1 MLKKCSSF
9 HYGLVSLY
17 VRIQTAA
24 AYAML
29 DKQAEA
35 IRLLYPALREAEQD
49 GLALPFAENYRYL
62 APLLQGCP
70 QDAFFRQVTALGA
83 EMMQHCGQLCQRSTT
98 PAIFA
103 ELSER
108 EREICTLI
116 AARLTN
122 REIGEKLY
130 LSEGSIKQYSNQI
143 YSKLQ
148 IGGDTRTKRKR
159 LIDLLNSGS

>member
-1 MLKKCSSF
+1 MT
-9 HYGLVSLY
+9 
-17 VRIQTAA
+17 R
-24 AYAML
+24 
-29 DKQAEA
+29 
-35 IRLLYPALREAEQD
+35 
-49 GLALPFAENYRYL
+49 
-62 APLLQGCP
+62 
-70 QDAFFRQVTALGA
+70 
-83 EMMQHCGQLCQRSTT
+83 HCGELCQRSTT

-103 ELSER
+103 ALTER

-122 REIGEKLY
+122 REIGERLY

-148 IGGDTRTKRKR
+148 IGGGTRTKRKR